1 MFNRELVKGST
12 SLILLQLLN
21 ERDMYGYE
29 LVKELEQR
37 SDNGLSVKEGTLYPA
52 LHKLEKQEYIE
63 CYWQEQAKGPARKYY
78 QITDAGKEMLNEKT
92 QEWQEFVKVMN
103 KVIGRPNTHGTAEE

>member
-12 SLILLQLLN
+12 SLLVLQLLN

-29 LVKELEQR
+29 LVKEMEKR
-37 SDNGLSVKEGTLYPA
+37 SDNHFQIKEGTLYPA

-63 CYWQEQAKGPARKYY
+63 CYWENQTKGPARKYY
-78 QITDAGKEMLNEKT
+78 KITADGKEMLEEKT
-92 QEWQEFVKVMN
+92 SEWHRYVQVMN
-103 KVIGRPNTHGTAEE
+103 NLIRRNES

>member
-37 SDNGLSVKEGTLYPA
+37 SDNGMSVKEGTLYPA

-63 CYWQEQAKGPARKYY
+63 CYWLPQSKGPARKYY
-78 QITDAGKEMLNEKT
+78 RITEPGKEMLAEKT
-92 QEWQEFVKVMN
+92 QEWQDFVQVMN
-103 KVIGRPNTHGTAEE
+103 KVIGRSKHGPIKE

>member
-21 ERDMYGYE
+21 EKDMYGYE
-29 LVKELEQR
+29 LVKELEKR
-37 SDNGLSVKEGTLYPA
+37 SDNDLSVKEGTLYPA

-63 CYWQEQAKGPARKYY
+63 CYWQEQEKGPARKYY
-78 QITDAGKEMLNEKT
+78 QITDAGKEVLAEKVS
-92 QEWQEFVKVMN
+92 EWKDFVQVMN
-103 KVIGRPNTHGTAEE
+103 KVIGRSKHGTAEE

>member
-29 LVKELEQR
+29 LVKELETR
-37 SDNGLSVKEGTLYPA
+37 SENGLSVKEGTLYPA

-63 CYWQEQAKGPARKYY
+63 CYWQEQEKGPARKYY
-78 QITDAGKEMLNEKT
+78 RITAAGKELLSEKT
-92 QEWQEFVKVMN
+92 KEWQEFVKVMN
-103 KVIGRPNTHGTAEE
+103 KVIGRPNHGTAKD

>member
-37 SDNGLSVKEGTLYPA
+37 SDNGLSVKEGTL
-52 LHKLEKQEYIE
+52 ISGTS
-63 CYWQEQAKGPARKYY
+63 QA
-78 QITDAGKEMLNEKT
+78 
-92 QEWQEFVKVMN
+92 
-103 KVIGRPNTHGTAEE
+103 